1 MSIKIDGNFSSIE
14 ELDNFYLSKLKE
26 TDDYYEEQLQY
37 FKDTS
42 DCYDDDV
49 LGYEIRSLFE
59 AKRYDK
65 RILHRDWQASKDNFL
80 RLKREM
86 GL

>member
-14 ELDNFYLSKLKE
+14 ELDNFYLGKIKE
-26 TDDYYEEQLQY
+26 TDDYYEEQLKY
-37 FKDTS
+37 FQSKPEG
-42 DCYDDDV
+42 YDDDV
-49 LGYEIRSLFE
+49 LGYEIRCLFD
-59 AKRYDK
+59 AKRYNK
-65 RILHRDWQASKDNFL
+65 RILHRDWQASKENFI